1 MRIFFFILIF
11 YNFSINAE
19 TYKCDLEN
27 NQNIV
32 FDRSGHSHFKKC
44 IGKVCDKNIY
54 PIIHLD
60 ERFLIFGNINSQKR
74 IKNNYFQL
82 FIINK
87 EANSFLDSKIKL
99 PNLPYS
105 KNIKIDNEILI
116 GNCFLF
122 D

>member
-1 MRIFFFILIF
+1 MK
-11 YNFSINAE
+11 S
-19 TYKCDLEN
+19 
-27 NQNIV
+27 
-32 FDRSGHSHFKKC
+32 
-44 IGKVCDKNIY
+44 
-54 PIIHLD
+54 
-60 ERFLIFGNINSQKR
+60 
-74 IKNNYFQL
+74 NYFQL

-105 KNIKIDNEILI
+105 KKIKIDNEILI